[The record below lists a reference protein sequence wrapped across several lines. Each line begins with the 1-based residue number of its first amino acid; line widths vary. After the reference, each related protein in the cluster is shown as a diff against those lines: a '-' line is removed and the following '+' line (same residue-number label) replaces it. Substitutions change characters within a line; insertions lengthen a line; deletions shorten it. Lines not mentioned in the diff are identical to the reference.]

1 MKPVYRVML
10 AVNYL
15 DGRQRELFYSENKE
29 RAELKFEKACKTI
42 DRIARDNALKIHDIK
57 HSDVWHT
64 YVAADS
70 NNVYA
75 RAEIL
80 VRNETPD
87 NFLDFYNEPTF

>member
-10 AVNYL
+10 AADYL

-29 RAELKFEKACKTI
+29 RAELKFRKACKTI
-42 DRIARDNALKIHDIK
+42 DRIASDNTLRIHDIK

-70 NNVYA
+70 DKVYA
-75 RAEIL
+75 KAEFLI
-80 VRNETPD
+80 RYETPD
-87 NFLDFYNEPTF
+87 DFLDFYNVPVF